1 MSGISTAIII
11 CNGQSALARAC
22 GVSQAAVGKWLD
34 GAKMDVA
41 HVSSIVKATNGVV
54 KPEDLR
60 PDVDWETIKKSI

>member
-1 MSGISTAIII
+1 MRGISTAIII

-41 HVSSIVKATNGVV
+41 HVSSIVKATNGAV

-60 PDVDWETIKKSI
+60 PDVDWKTIKQSL